1 MKWRC
6 EIREFQFIRLNSRGG
21 QQQCSPGQN
30 RFEDAN
36 PKLKFRL
43 LDARQLDYREKFNVV
58 FSNAVLHWIDDH
70 KTLLHRIYSCLKP
83 GGRSIIQ
90 MGGKGN
96 ASEIIEV
103 MSSLTSSQPWR
114 MYLKDF
120 KFPYY
125 FYSVDEYSTW
135 IDQTNFSKS
144 RIDLI
149 TKYMTHDGSK
159 ELEGWIRTT
168 WLPYL
173 QQIPKNLHNEFIIE
187 FVNQYLK
194 SYPADENGIIHVKMV
209 RLEVELTKPKK

>member
-1 MKWRC
+1 MIKLA
-6 EIREFQFIRLNSRGG
+6 IKKY
-21 QQQCSPGQN
+21 PP
-30 RFEDAN
+30 DAN

-103 MSSLTSSQPWR
+103 MSSLISSQPWR
-114 MYLKDF
+114 MYFKDF

-125 FYSVDEYSTW
+125 FYSDDEYSKW
-135 IDQTNFSKS
+135 IDQTYFSKS

-149 TKYMTHDGSK
+149 TKYMTSN
-159 ELEGWIRTT
+159 T
-168 WLPYL
+168 
-173 QQIPKNLHNEFIIE
+173 
-187 FVNQYLK
+187 
-194 SYPADENGIIHVKMV
+194 
-209 RLEVELTKPKK
+209 